1 MIFENIFYVIFCLA
15 ILKPCYSAQVAAP
28 LEAFKDK
35 VLPIAPTT
43 LTRPRYQNL
52 AFSIAILYNFP
63 HIRRYIMEKA
73 DDVGLNFY
81 LAHCFYLF
89 EAGYSLGRYHLD
101 NVGYYLEWKGHP
113 LSNVYW
119 SLLKATGLCDS
130 PEGQT
135 ILIAIKVAARTFIRI
150 DEDKLDL
157 KIPFVQPKDLSADNI
172 DSSIQNLLMS
182 DEVSQRLEVHYTY
195 DSITVESVTPS
206 KYVLWL
212 YDTKQVDIH
221 LKYICHLFLPLF

>member
-81 LAHCFYLF
+81 LAHCFYLL
-89 EAGYSLGRYHLD
+89 EAGNSLGSYHLD
-101 NVGYYLEWKGHP
+101 KVGNYLK
-113 LSNVYW
+113 
-119 SLLKATGLCDS
+119 
-130 PEGQT
+130 
-135 ILIAIKVAARTFIRI
+135 RTFLFKYFIKNVIAKINRI
-150 DEDKLDL
+150 CN
-157 KIPFVQPKDLSADNI
+157 KIF
-172 DSSIQNLLMS
+172 
-182 DEVSQRLEVHYTY
+182 R
-195 DSITVESVTPS
+195 
-206 KYVLWL
+206 
-212 YDTKQVDIH
+212 DI
-221 LKYICHLFLPLF
+221 IFCWAS